1 MKTNTL
7 IEESSKKWQGNEGEM
22 KMRRKAHEAEKSGVV
37 IKRTK
42 VGERGGGGAVSGR
55 RACGMSHSIIIFHT
69 LVSLFYSYTTRFDCG
84 KQRKV

>member
-1 MKTNTL
+1 
-7 IEESSKKWQGNEGEM
+7 M

-42 VGERGGGGAVSGR
+42 IGGRGGGAVSGR
-55 RACGMSHSIIIFHT
+55 RACGMSHSIIIFHA
-69 LVSLFYSYTTRFDCG
+69 LVSLFYSYTTRFDSG